1 MNTYDT
7 SEHNDM
13 PGTITVTV
21 RLSKEAKA
29 KLDALAAST
38 KRTKNYL
45 AAEAITAYVDENAWQ
60 IEAIQEAIVQA
71 DRGEASY
78 AHEEVM
84 SYLERR
90 ANGDKGAERPK
101 PISTT

>member
-1 MNTYDT
+1 MNTN
-7 SEHNDM
+7 EHNDM

-29 KLDALAAST
+29 KLDALSEST
-38 KRTKNYL
+38 KRSKNYL
-45 AAEAITAYVDENAWQ
+45 AAEAIAAYVDENAWQ
-60 IEAIQEAIVQA
+60 IEAIQEAVAEA
-71 DRGEASY
+71 DREEASY

-90 ANGDKGAERPK
+90 GQGERDAERPK
-101 PISTT
+101 PITTP

>member
-1 MNTYDT
+1 MNTSDHSNMSDT
-7 SEHNDM
+7 
-13 PGTITVTV
+13 TTLTV

-29 KLDALAAST
+29 KLDALATST

-45 AAEAITAYVDENAWQ
+45 AAEAIAAYVDENSWQ
-60 IEAIQEAIVQA
+60 IEAIQASVAEANQG
-71 DRGEASY
+71 GESY

-90 ANGDKGAERPK
+90 ANGERDLERPK
-101 PISTT
+101 PVSTP

>member
-1 MNTYDT
+1 MNTN
-7 SEHNDM
+7 EHNDM

-38 KRTKNYL
+38 KRSKNYL
-45 AAEAITAYVDENAWQ
+45 AAEAIAAYVDQNAWQ
-60 IEAIQEAIVQA
+60 IEAIQQAVAQA
-71 DRGEASY
+71 DRGGETY

-90 ANGDKGAERPK
+90 GKGERALERPK

>member
-1 MNTYDT
+1 MNI

-13 PGTITVTV
+13 PDTITVTV

-29 KLDALAAST
+29 KLDALSEST
-38 KRTKNYL
+38 KRSKNYL
-45 AAEAITAYVDENAWQ
+45 AAEAIAAYVDENAWQ
-60 IEAIQEAIVQA
+60 IEAIQEAIAQA
-71 DRGEASY
+71 DRGGESY

-90 ANGDKGAERPK
+90 GKGEQNLARPK
-101 PISTT
+101 PIPTP

>member
-1 MNTYDT
+1 MNT
-7 SEHNDM
+7 SEHNDL

-29 KLDALAAST
+29 KLDALAEST
-38 KRTKNYL
+38 KRSKNFL
-45 AAEAITAYVDENAWQ
+45 AAEAIAAYVDENAWQ
-60 IEAIQEAIVQA
+60 IEAIQQAVAQA

-90 ANGDKGAERPK
+90 GKGEQNQERPK

>member
-1 MNTYDT
+1 MHTSDHNEMNGSSTT
-7 SEHNDM
+7 L
-13 PGTITVTV
+13 TV

-29 KLDALAAST
+29 KLEALAEST
-38 KRTKNYL
+38 SRSQNYL
-45 AAEAITAYVDENAWQ
+45 AAEAIAAYVDENTWQ
-60 IEAIQEAIVQA
+60 IEAIQEAIAEA

-90 ANGDKGAERPK
+90 GKGERDLERPK

>member
-1 MNTYDT
+1 MNTSDSTNMGDT
-7 SEHNDM
+7 A
-13 PGTITVTV
+13 TLTV

-29 KLDALAAST
+29 KLEALAEST
-38 KRTKNYL
+38 SRSQNYL
-45 AAEAITAYVDENAWQ
+45 AAEAIAAYVDENAWQ
-60 IEAIQEAIVQA
+60 IEAIQEAIAEA

-90 ANGDKGAERPK
+90 GKGEQNLERPK
-101 PISTT
+101 PITTP